1 VFLKGSGNMVKVV
14 RRHVCYFDEPGKQ
27 NTELVTE
34 LVIEAVSQRLEAG
47 ANKNIVV
54 ASTSS
59 ETAAKF
65 ARTLKAKADLLYI
78 AEAPYRQEIIAM
90 PTSKKW
96 WK

>member
-1 VFLKGSGNMVKVV
+1 MVKVV

-27 NTELVTE
+27 NTE

-65 ARTLKAKADLLYI
+65 ARTLKAKTDLLYV

>member
-1 VFLKGSGNMVKVV
+1 MVEVA
-14 RRHVCYFDEPGKQ
+14 RRHVCYFDERGKQ
-27 NTELVTE
+27 NTE

-65 ARTLKAKADLLYI
+65 ARTLKGKADLLCV